1 MKLFIL
7 KLLSLVV
14 ICLGLLSLFY
24 AIGVSEVTDYV
35 NLIPEKLEVLKAD
48 LPPSVA
54 FLEGML
60 SVSVL
65 WLIGSTLA
73 IVLGIYGLF
82 PQFSKWRKGK
92 KISYQG
98 PHGQVQIQLDTV
110 ERRLNEVLSRMPEV
124 KKIHVTVEPKDGGR
138 SALIK
143 ASTILQQQPGE
154 NARSIAGLVS
164 DYIAETATKMLG
176 LEELATIELNVTGI
190 NLNTRKSSKAIRK
203 ESLSHSGNAP
213 VELLEA
219 SPKPRA
225 LSAPGEPLGSGPI
238 EEEMEEEDATGDT
251 ALEAS
256 AVDSK
261 EEDSRQAAARSELL
275 EPLNLNQQSD
285 YSEDHQGTEE
295 EPEDDAEEESIPSI
309 EEHSVSGDT
318 ANVSVVPEPLG
329 DLGDESDEL
338 EEEADDDVAESAYG
352 DSDAEDSFAGTELPV
367 GMAEEAETDDE
378 VVDEYADDAS
388 VGVEVPEDD
397 MPVATPSDLIEDYAA
412 SDEVTTPAP
421 VDLNSP
427 WAPLDSDNATHDDTH
442 GSEDLAT
449 TSNDLPEEDLAA
461 STDSIIGDLD
471 GDEDIETDTSSAFEE
486 ESAEAES
493 EEVTAADEGSENESA
508 NEDGDGTEKKKWGWF
523 N

>member
-7 KLLSLVV
+7 KLLSLAV

-24 AIGVSEVTDYV
+24 ATGVSEVTDYV
-35 NLIPEKLEVLKAD
+35 DLIPEKLEALKAD
-48 LPPSVA
+48 LPPSIS
-54 FLEGML
+54 FLEDIL
-60 SVSVL
+60 TVNVL
-65 WLIGSTLA
+65 WLVGSTLA
-73 IVLGIYGLF
+73 IVLGIYGFF

-110 ERRLNEVLSRMPEV
+110 ERRLNDILSRMPEV
-124 KKIHVTVEPKDGGR
+124 KKINVTVEPKDGGR

-143 ASTILQQQPGE
+143 ASTVLQQQPGE
-154 NARSIAGLVS
+154 NARSVAGLVS

-190 NLNTRKSSKAIRK
+190 NVNTRKSSKAIRK

-238 EEEMEEEDATGDT
+238 EEEMEEEDVAGD
-251 ALEAS
+251 AAMEAS

-275 EPLNLNQQSD
+275 EPLNMNQQQD
-285 YSEDHQGTEE
+285 APEEQHEDAAT
-295 EPEDDAEEESIPSI
+295 
-309 EEHSVSGDT
+309 
-318 ANVSVVPEPLG
+318 VSVVPEPLG
-329 DLGDESDEL
+329 DLGDESDE
-338 EEEADDDVAESAYG
+338 EEVDDDGAESAYE
-352 DSDAEDSFAGTELPV
+352 DFSAEASLAEAESPV
-367 GMAEEAETDDE
+367 EMVEEADLESE
-378 VVDEYADDAS
+378 IVEEYADDAP

-397 MPVATPSDLIEDYAA
+397 LPVATPSDLVEENTAPG
-412 SDEVTTPAP
+412 EVTAP
-421 VDLNSP
+421 EPMDLNSP
-427 WAPLDSDNATHDDTH
+427 WAPLDSDNVVE
-442 GSEDLAT
+442 EDAEASVT
-449 TSNDLPEEDLAA
+449 TTNDLQEEEVAA

-471 GDEDIETDTSSAFEE
+471 GDEDVETDTSSAFEE
-486 ESAEAES
+486 ESTEADR
-493 EEVTAADEGSENESA
+493 EEDAAVGEDVENESA
-508 NEDGDGTEKKKWGWF
+508 DENGHGADKKKWGWF